1 MSGFQSWFVADQLS
15 SMGRSKAQGILA
27 GVEYV
32 ETQLVDLSVER
43 AIMVSVG
50 LGAGRPQLGVAL
62 LADTFENNPW
72 TAESTVELLQQLRA
86 GGSRVEDNPELL
98 PWTALY
104 ASQRM
109 EPFGNEMPWQE
120 LDNPNL
126 LSIWAIMSACGVF
139 WGLTHEE
146 EMQSIF
152 AKNKEEYE
160 RTAATAVAAGGAVA
174 DEYPWSSVEAFYE
187 ACQEQA
193 ERFQAERQPLLE
205 IPAKLRKAPEIARR
219 LNSRGEKGQG
229 DL

>member
-15 SMGRSKAQGILA
+15 SMGRSKTSATHA
-27 GVEYV
+27 GEGYV
-32 ETQLVDLSVER
+32 ETRLVDMSVER

-62 LADTFENNPW
+62 LADIFENNLW
-72 TAESTVELLQQLRA
+72 TVESTAELLQQLR
-86 GGSRVEDNPELL
+86 GGGRRVEGNPELL

-104 ASQRM
+104 ASQRI

-146 EMQSIF
+146 DMPLIF

-160 RTAATAVAAGGAVA
+160 RTAATAVAAGGAVP
-174 DEYPWSSVEAFYE
+174 DEYPWSSLDAFYE
-187 ACQEQA
+187 ACEEQA

-205 IPAKLRKAPEIARR
+205 IPDELRKAPEIARR
-219 LNSRGEKGQG
+219 LRS
-229 DL
+229 